1 MESGLIFNQLICE
14 LESRHP
20 CHVTTQRSVDL
31 ALAEDQTNWIRYAPG
46 NVSFNFGEKRLEAV
60 RGIIA
65 HQLQLSKEDTLMTSI
80 KKLTVAMAMIV
91 SLLSLNA
98 YAQSLDPELN
108 HLATGGISFDYPAG
122 YAVTDKR
129 TPEVQEFVI
138 TRQGS
143 SIQLTIIAMRHLI
156 SPNELQAAIED
167 FKEPIIKKVEA
178 TLSPTNSLERTEI
191 KSQLGSREAEGV
203 RLQSLDNRM
212 RTGEVIWLHW
222 NSRLVA
228 LSFVRV
234 DADEEAGAHLWETIR
249 SSLRVATPVVTVIGQ
264 ANGASTTEGSIV
276 GGVLNGKAIVLPKP
290 AYPPIARAAHASGT
304 VVVQVLIDEEGNVV
318 SAHAVSGHP
327 LLQAASVA
335 AAREAK
341 FSPTTLAGQR
351 VKVTG
356 VIQYNFVAAPPPPPV
371 QPPGN

>member
-1 MESGLIFNQLICE
+1 
-14 LESRHP
+14 
-20 CHVTTQRSVDL
+20 
-31 ALAEDQTNWIRYAPG
+31 
-46 NVSFNFGEKRLEAV
+46 
-60 RGIIA
+60 
-65 HQLQLSKEDTLMTSI
+65 MTSI
-80 KKLTVAMAMIV
+80 NKLTVAIAMIV

-98 YAQSLDPELN
+98 AQSPDPELN

-122 YAVTDKR
+122 YTVTDKS
-129 TPEVQEFVI
+129 TPEHRNFVI

-143 SIQLTIIAMRHLI
+143 SIQLAIIAMRRLI
-156 SPNELQAAIED
+156 SPNELPAAIED
-167 FKEPIIKKVEA
+167 FKEPIIKKVGT
-178 TLSPTNSLERTEI
+178 TLSLTGSPERTDI

-203 RLQSLDNRM
+203 RLQASDNRM

-234 DADEEAGAHLWETIR
+234 DADEEAGSHLWETIR
-249 SSLRVATPVVTVIGQ
+249 SSLRGATPVVTIIGQ
-264 ANGASTTEGSIV
+264 AKGASTTEGSIA
-276 GGVLNGKAIVLPKP
+276 GGVLNGKAVALPKP
-290 AYPPIARAAHASGT
+290 VYPTIARAAHASGT

-341 FSPTTLAGQR
+341 FLPTTLSGQR

-356 VIQYNFVAAPPPPPV
+356 VIQFNFIEAPPPAV
-371 QPPGN
+371 KPPGN